1 MVVVEAE
8 EAEMV
13 EEELME
19 LVTDPIDK
27 ETNRWK
33 SLTLM
38 ARQRVFL
45 SSRRLVTV
53 WKWFGH

>member
-1 MVVVEAE
+1 MVVKAE

>member
-1 MVVVEAE
+1 MVVVDAE
-8 EAEMV
+8 EAE
-13 EEELME
+13 EELVE

-45 SSRRLVTV
+45 SSRRLVTA

>member
-45 SSRRLVTV
+45 SSRRLVTA